1 MQNFA
6 RYQGFLCWL
15 AKAATNHSR
24 QIRVEF
30 TRKKTEKAKVSP
42 ASAWLSG
49 AAAVLPVCQAADIHD
64 HTLLGPAGD
73 NQISVGAAGL
83 TCPTN
88 KVSGTG
94 VTVSRF

>member
-1 MQNFA
+1 MACKGCNKSQQPNPSGI
-6 RYQGFLCWL
+6 YQ
-15 AKAATNHSR
+15 
-24 QIRVEF
+24 E
-30 TRKKTEKAKVSP
+30 KTEKAKVSP

-49 AAAVLPVCQAADIHD
+49 AAAALPVCQAADIHD

-83 TCPTN
+83 TCPTH